1 MKAQLRKIARKM
13 ASWPVLGRFVR
24 IGIAVIRLPESN
36 HRKLI
41 FETQQLPGILQAIS
55 EINHRQLTSVT
66 TKDNLTR
73 SVPVALRNI
82 TRASKALEQDVRA
95 TDGRLDAFS
104 QSMSQSMSDARMQID
119 GMTESI
125 QYLLKRTEFVR
136 SELMFEMRYGAGN
149 STSVDQRAESSA
161 EVQPRVVAEEKV
173 SAAKA
178 AQALRV
184 NLGCGHVPLAGY
196 LNVDSR
202 DLPGV
207 DIVAEVG
214 KLPFAP
220 GELSEVFSAHLL
232 EHFPQEK
239 LRRVLLPYWF
249 SLLKVG
255 GVFRAIVPDAA
266 GMVRAYASNEYTF
279 DSFRQVTFGGQDYNG
294 DFHFNMF
301 TSESMRQLLLEAGF
315 IDIEVIAE
323 NRENGGCK
331 EFEIAARR
339 DQGSQLNGQ

>member
-13 ASWPVLGRFVR
+13 AGWPVLGRFVR
-24 IGIAVIRLPESN
+24 IGIAVIRLPEAN

-66 TKDNLTR
+66 AKDNLTR

-95 TDGRLDAFS
+95 TDGRLDTVS
-104 QSMSQSMSDARMQID
+104 QSMSEARAQIE

-125 QYLLKRTEFVR
+125 QYLLQRTEFVR
-136 SELMFEMRYGAGN
+136 SELMFEMRYGAGS
-149 STSVDQRAESSA
+149 STADQRVESSD
-161 EVQPRVVAEEKV
+161 EIQPRVVAEEKV

-214 KLPFAP
+214 QLPFAP

-249 SLLKVG
+249 SLLRVG
-255 GVFRAIVPDAA
+255 GTFKAIVPDAA

-279 DSFRQVTFGGQDYNG
+279 DNFRQVTFGGQDYNG

-315 IDIEVIAE
+315 IDVEVIAE

-331 EFEIAARR
+331 EFEITARR
-339 DQGSQLNGQ
+339 GQGSQLNGQ

>member
-13 ASWPVLGRFVR
+13 AAWPVLGRFVR

-82 TRASKALEQDVRA
+82 TRASKVLEQDVRI
-95 TDGRLDAFS
+95 TDERLGTVS
-104 QSMSQSMSDARMQID
+104 QSVLEARAQID
-119 GMTESI
+119 EMAESI

-136 SELMFEMRYGAGN
+136 SELMFEMRYGAG
-149 STSVDQRAESSA
+149 SSA
-161 EVQPRVVAEEKV
+161 SIDQGGKSIAEAQPRVVAEEKV
-173 SAAKA
+173 SQAKA
-178 AQALRV
+178 SQELRV
-184 NLGCGHVPLAGY
+184 NLGCGHVPLVGY

-202 DLPGV
+202 DLLGV

-220 GELSEVFSAHLL
+220 GELSEIFSAHLL

-249 SLLKVG
+249 SLLKDG
-255 GVFRAIVPDAA
+255 GIFKAVVPDAA

-279 DSFRQVTFGGQDYNG
+279 DTFRQVTFGGQDYNG

-301 TSESMRQLLLEAGF
+301 TSASMRQLLLEAGF
-315 IDIEVIAE
+315 VDVELIVE

-331 EFEIAARR
+331 ELEIFARR
-339 DQGSQLNGQ
+339 GQGSRLND